1 MNQYLLMKIKEEPKY
16 YNYLK
21 ENSFWIKNFNRNQNL
36 YKEYVNFLKNKYRLR
51 VTDKLSDAVDSIDL
65 VTNVLNTLK

>member
-1 MNQYLLMKIKEEPKY
+1 MKIKEEPKY